1 MIKGVFIK
9 MHWTIGKKMLLTG
22 VLIVIGLSIMGGNA
36 YRTNSAIQKVTDL
49 TTLRNEQL
57 GILNKMIQS
66 HSELMLA
73 ALDSI
78 VDKDEGKI
86 DAERMDNINA
96 SVAFINRNLGKLVDL
111 ADTDE
116 EKRSAQE
123 IGNLFPKLAKGIQQD
138 LKGLIEKKADDA
150 EYAKVDD
157 ILDEYGDQMSEG
169 LTQMVASVQEEQK
182 EAAEASSS
190 LIANSTWFGLAVFFI
205 TLGII
210 VPLFLFI
217 TRSVTKPLG
226 RAIEGLTASAD
237 QVASASR
244 QVSSSSQHLA
254 EGSSDQAASIE
265 ETSSSLEEMSSMT
278 KQNADHAKEANN
290 LMSEANQVVGQA
302 NESMSDL
309 TVSMDEITKASEETS
324 KIIKTI
330 DEIAFQTNLLALNAA
345 VEAARAGEAGSGF
358 AVVADEVRNLA
369 MRAADAAKNTAG
381 LIEGTV
387 KKVKD
392 GADLVTRTNE
402 AFTKVSESSG
412 KVGEL
417 VAEIDAASN
426 EQAQGIGQ
434 VNTAVNEMDKVVQ
447 QNAAN
452 AEESASASEEMNA
465 QAEQMKSIV
474 AEMATLVGGSGS
486 QAGSGESVLG
496 NEEHVSMSKV
506 RQVAG
511 KARAATTQAASAKS
525 IETAKPVK
533 ELKPDDVI
541 PLDEDDF
548 KDF

>member
-1 MIKGVFIK
+1 